1 MEVTVRQVTCRSDL
15 RDFIFLPEKLHAGH
29 PNWLPPFY
37 KDEWTQLDPNK
48 NRAFSYCDTVLL
60 LAFRGSGIAGRAMGI
75 INRRYNHHR
84 SERSARFA
92 CLEAAEDDDSVLKPL
107 LDYIE
112 NWAREKGMEK
122 IIGPFGFSDQDPS
135 GFLVEGFEFPPTI
148 STYFNFEWMP
158 AALER
163 RGYEKE
169 VDYVTYRIAVPDHFP
184 EHYHRMFER
193 IRRRGRLEIVRV
205 HSKKEAEI
213 WARPALRLMN
223 ESYDEEMIYG
233 FSPMDDAEV
242 ESLLRRYLAVL
253 DPRFLFGVKAGDEL
267 AGFVAGIPD
276 FSAGIR
282 KARGRF
288 FPLGFL
294 KILLSAKRAE
304 QLVLLLGAV
313 KKEYRGLGIDL
324 LLMMEMWMSARK
336 AGIRVVDTHH
346 QMETNRKIRSVS
358 EWLGGTIYKRHRVY
372 RKNLVKKPN
381 CS

>member
-253 DPRFLFGVKAGDEL
+253 DPRFLFGVRGFSLWNAL
-267 AGFVAGIPD
+267 FACVFVAWCVHRMKSRERLGLPRTMVTLIVVYFPIWVVCTMRGAMDVESINAYTEGYTVTTGEFLADNLFNPIKYMIP
-276 FSAGIR
+276 A
-282 KARGRF
+282 
-288 FPLGFL
+288 
-294 KILLSAKRAE
+294 
-304 QLVLLLGAV
+304 
-313 KKEYRGLGIDL
+313 
-324 LLMMEMWMSARK
+324 LMVFDACR
-336 AGIRVVDTHH
+336 
-346 QMETNRKIRSVS
+346 NRKYLIWMV
-358 EWLGGTIYKRHRVY
+358 V
-372 RKNLVKKPN
+372 
-381 CS
+381 